1 MHRRQFL
8 VAAAALHCL
17 LDTDGEPCEAPDFS
31 GAETSVSAPLE
42 ACFGTADLHFHD
54 ETVDVRVT
62 TDEVWTG
69 QGYEPVADL
78 CLRLHGGE
86 IGVTLYE
93 DDVRALVTKLEP
105 ALEG

>member
-1 MHRRQFL
+1 MLRRQF
-8 VAAAALHCL
+8 VAAVAALRAL
-17 LDTDGEPCEAPDFS
+17 LDTSNEDHSSSQKSRDSPH
-31 GAETSVSAPLE
+31 TPLE

-54 ETVDVRVT
+54 ETIDVWVT